1 MEKIGAVVIDIEL
14 QFLLHAPEI
23 DEKRDVFLVDCLEKF
38 KLEACKSLPQR
49 SYLRKIQLLI
59 EVLLHFLL

>member
-1 MEKIGAVVIDIEL
+1 MEKIGAVVIDFKL

-23 DEKRDVFLVDCLEKF
+23 YEKRDVFLVDCLEKF
-38 KLEACKSLPQR
+38 ILEACKSLPQR
-49 SYLRKIQLLI
+49 PYLCEIQLLI